1 MATVH
6 CIALYR
12 DDLLHTVESFGDASQ
27 RDAFA
32 LTLAVQPGDVVTEWV
47 DSVPALDL
55 SYHVLEAAISR
66 DYTPS
71 TRYTVP
77 QPQSGR

>member
-12 DDLLHTVESFGDASQ
+12 ANVLERLEFFGDASE
-27 RDAFA
+27 RDGFA
-32 LTLAVQPGDVVTEWV
+32 LTLPVQPGDVVTEWV
-47 DSVPALDL
+47 DNVPAVDL
-55 SYHVLEAAISR
+55 EWHVLQAAIRR